1 MLLRMIK
8 EIKVATDWFG
18 SVLVI
23 PLYLAKVFSE
33 SVT

>member
-1 MLLRMIK
+1 MLTMIR
-8 EIKVATDWFG
+8 EISLDWFG

-23 PLYLAKVFSE
+23 SICVAKVFLE